1 MARARKEP
9 GRRPDIEKILED
21 SGFEYLYIEA
31 APLEDFDEERSL
43 QNQVRDEPVDEAVVE
58 LYTQALGNGDDFPA
72 VVAAPQTGTGGY
84 LIYDGNHRF
93 QSFKKRNRQTIPT
106 YLVTN
111 GNKLSLLAL
120 AYRINTRH
128 GKATSE
134 KERLRSAVLLCD
146 SGDTAES
153 VARQLGLTA
162 AKVRAELAKADAGRR
177 AQDLEIDARRWD
189 LVPASAKSRLN
200 NVQTDEAFEA
210 MAKLAVDAGLASQ
223 EIGEIVKQVNGIR
236 SVNKQVEYIGE
247 VRKDYADRIQQGGR
261 VEGTVSKGRQ
271 AQRPTARMASIIGQI
286 MALPEPDTFAH
297 FLTESE
303 RQHWAERLEPVQQ
316 RLSEYQKRLVG

>member
-9 GRRPDIEKILED
+9 GRRPDIEKILDD
-21 SGFEYLYIEA
+21 SGFEYLYMEA
-31 APLEDFDEERSL
+31 SPLADFDEERSL
-43 QNQVRDEPVDEAVVE
+43 ENQVRDEPVDPIVVE

-72 VVAAPQTGTGGY
+72 VVAAPQAGTGGY

-93 QSFKKRNRQTIPT
+93 QAFKKRGRQTIPT

-111 GNKLSLLAL
+111 GNQLSLLAL

-134 KERLRSAVLLCD
+134 KERLRSAVWLCD
-146 SGDTAES
+146 AGETAES
-153 VARQLGLTA
+153 AARQLGLTA
-162 AKVRAELAKADAGRR
+162 AKVRAEIAKVDAGRR

-189 LVPASAKSRLN
+189 QVPASAKSRLN

-210 MAKLAVDAGLASQ
+210 LAKLTVDAGLASQ
-223 EIGEIVKQVNGIR
+223 EVGEAVKQVNGIR
-236 SVNKQVEYIGE
+236 SVAKQVEFIGE
-247 VRKDYADRIQQGGR
+247 LRKDYAPRIQQGGR
-261 VEGTVSKGRQ
+261 QDGSVSKGRQ

-286 MALPEPDTFAH
+286 MALPEPETFAH
-297 FLTESE
+297 FLTDQE
-303 RQHWAERLEPVQQ
+303 RQHWAERLEPVEQ
-316 RLSEYQKRLVG
+316 RLAEYRKLMS

>member
-120 AYRINTRH
+120 AYRINVRH

-134 KERLRSAVLLCD
+134 KERLRSAVWLCD
-146 SGDTAES
+146 AGESAES
-153 VARQLGLTA
+153 AARQLALTA
-162 AKVRAELAKADAGRR
+162 AKVRAEIAKVDAGRR

-189 LVPASAKSRLN
+189 QVPASARSRLN

-210 MAKLAVDAGLASQ
+210 LAKLTVDAGLASQ
-223 EIGEIVKQVNGIR
+223 EVGEAVKQVNGIR
-236 SVNKQVEYIGE
+236 SVAKQVEYIGE
-247 VRKDYADRIQQGGR
+247 LRKDYAPRIQQGGR
-261 VEGTVSKGRQ
+261 QDGAVSRGRQ
-271 AQRPTARMASIIGQI
+271 SQRPTARMAQIIGNI
-286 MALPEPDTFAH
+286 MALPEPETFVYG
-297 FLTESE
+297 LSDQE
-303 RQHWAERLEPVQQ
+303 RHHWAERLEPVEQ
-316 RLSEYQKRLVG
+316 RLAEYRKLLA